1 MTTPPDQQ
9 ITSAQPGLRSLIL
22 LTGLTLIGMAIRL
35 FYAWQP
41 LPGLLEQGMADDA
54 FYYLTIARNI
64 AGGLGVSFD
73 SITPTN
79 GFHPLYALILV
90 PVFKIFLDSPEL
102 AAKLALSV
110 LMVINALTAL
120 LLYQTVR
127 QVSITAGGI
136 FAAIL
141 WLFNPWVL
149 IIALGGVESAVYIFC
164 AALTIFLYLQCIAT
178 TGQTHRFRW
187 TIALGVSAAVTVLAR
202 SDGIFLISAIL
213 LEGAVFT
220 LRTRSHSGRGELAR
234 QALTFLAASGMVL
247 VPWLLWNQLTFGY
260 PTQVSGMAVHWQ
272 THYDVI
278 GGAAKAAKLL
288 QSTLRMAYGSLFFS
302 IQAVVVGVLWLAV
315 KLITGRRHETQGNQP
330 SLSGL
335 EARLVWVVCIYAIQT
350 ILFYAVYLWQEQF
363 WYFMP
368 LLYIMALIGGL
379 LFAKIVAITR
389 GLTQGFQRFAQGMAI
404 TIVLLLGVIFWW
416 GWQGGWLK
424 IYPAQRNALFI
435 AEMLSTQT
443 EAGARVGAW
452 NSGILGYL
460 SGRAVINLDGVV
472 NNTLYDYV
480 RQRDVS
486 FFDLCG
492 VWDYIQSTEIDYLTD
507 YENAWGED
515 LEVIFKRRLSL
526 WAEFPSLPDSGS
538 YPIKIYKVLDNPE
551 PPLSASCPE
560 ALNLH
565 K

>member
-1 MTTPPDQQ
+1 M
-9 ITSAQPGLRSLIL
+9 
-22 LTGLTLIGMAIRL
+22 IGMGIGL

-54 FYYLTIARNI
+54 FYYLNIARNI
-64 AGGLGVSFD
+64 AGGLGASFD
-73 SITPTN
+73 SISPTN

-90 PVFKIFLDSPEL
+90 PIFKIFPDSPEL

-110 LMVINALTAL
+110 LMVFNALTAL

-127 QVSITAGGI
+127 RVSISAGGI
-136 FAAIL
+136 FASIL

-164 AALTIFLYLQCIAT
+164 AALTIFLYLQSIA
-178 TGQTHRFRW
+178 TGQTHRLRW
-187 TIALGVSAAVTVLAR
+187 TIALGVSAGVTVLAR

-220 LRTRSHSGRGELAR
+220 LRTRPHNGRGELAR
-234 QALTFLAASGMVL
+234 QALAFLAACGMVL

-272 THYDVI
+272 THYGVI

-315 KLITGRRHETQGNQP
+315 KLITGRQRETQGDP
-330 SLSGL
+330 RPASGL
-335 EARLVWVVCIYAIQT
+335 ETRLVWVVSIYAIQI

-368 LLYIMALIGGL
+368 LLYTMALIGGL
-379 LFAKIVAITR
+379 LFAKIVSITQ
-389 GLTQGFQRFAQGMAI
+389 GLTLGFQRFAQGMAI
-404 TIVLLLGVIFWW
+404 TVVLLIGVIFWW

-424 IYPAQRNALFI
+424 IYPAQRNAILV
-435 AEMLSTQT
+435 AELLSTQT

-460 SGRAVINLDGVV
+460 TERTVINLDGVV

-480 RQRDVS
+480 RQRNVS

-492 VWDYIQSTEIDYLTD
+492 VWDYIQGTEIDYLAD
-507 YENAWGED
+507 YENAWGDD
-515 LEVIFKRRLSL
+515 LEAIFNGRLSL

-538 YPIKIYKVLDNPE
+538 YPIKIYRVLGKPE
-551 PPLSASCPE
+551 PLPAASCPQ